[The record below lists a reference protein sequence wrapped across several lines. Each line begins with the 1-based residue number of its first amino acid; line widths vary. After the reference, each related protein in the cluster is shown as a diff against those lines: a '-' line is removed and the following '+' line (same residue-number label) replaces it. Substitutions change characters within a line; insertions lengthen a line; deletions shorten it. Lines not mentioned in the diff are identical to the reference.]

1 MEHLHR
7 IYETILSDEIS
18 YFFCVLIV
26 GWLIVA
32 ILIVLVRPFAQRR
45 VAAKFLV
52 MTPNSLAT
60 LGILGTFTGILI
72 GLLDFDVNRVD
83 ESVPALLAGLKIAF
97 TTSIVGIA
105 AAITFRFIR
114 TIAPS
119 AQASEGVTPEDI
131 HAALLEIRNDSR
143 ESAARSDEQLG
154 ELRKAISSE
163 GDSSLLTQMQK
174 LRTTVQDGQ
183 SDLVHEFREFA
194 KHMVENN
201 QKAIIE
207 ALESVI
213 RDFNQN
219 LTEQFGE
226 NFKQLNEAVHSLV
239 VWQDKYREHVES
251 LEQRLETAVDAVEA
265 AQIALESVQRHSE
278 RIPEVIKPLEPVLR
292 GINTQT
298 EAMSAHL
305 EAIAALR
312 DKATEA
318 FPIVEA
324 NLEKITT
331 HFATSIEDIVSKS
344 GQALADGEKAHI
356 ELRLNYEAFLKDA
369 SESRERFATE
379 LSNALKQMSEQSS
392 QEFTRHG
399 ELIEAT
405 AKEAQKAINESWG
418 QSVEK
423 MNEQFNTFDQQMQQ
437 ELTRALELLG
447 RNLASVSEKL
457 TSDYTPLTQ
466 QLQRLVRVG
475 TGVS

>member
-7 IYETILSDEIS
+7 IYETVLSDEIS
-18 YFFCVLIV
+18 YFFCILIV

-32 ILIVLVRPFAQRR
+32 ILIVLVRPSVQRQ
-45 VAAKFLV
+45 VAAKFVV

-83 ESVPALLAGLKIAF
+83 DSVPALLAGLKIAF

-105 AAITFRFIR
+105 AAITFRFVR

-119 AQASEGVTPEDI
+119 APASEDVTPEDI
-131 HAALLEIRNDSR
+131 HAALLEIRNDGR
-143 ESAARSDEQLG
+143 ESADRSVEQLG

-183 SDLVHEFREFA
+183 SELVHEFREFA

-239 VWQDKYREHVES
+239 VWQDKYREHVEA
-251 LEQRLETAVDAVEA
+251 LEQRLETAVDAVQA
-265 AQIALESVQRHSE
+265 AQSALESVQRHSE
-278 RIPEVIKPLEPVLR
+278 RIPEAIKPLEPVLS

-298 EAMSAHL
+298 EAMGAHL

-312 DKATEA
+312 EKAIEA
-318 FPIVEA
+318 FPIIEA

-344 GQALADGEKAHI
+344 GQALADGEKAHT
-356 ELRLNYEAFLKDA
+356 ELRLNYAAFLKDA
-369 SESRERFATE
+369 SDARERFATE
-379 LSNALKQMSEQSS
+379 LSSALKQMSEQSS
-392 QEFTRHG
+392 QEFVRHG

-405 AKEAQKAINESWG
+405 ANEAQKVINESWG

-423 MNEQFNTFDQQMQQ
+423 MNEQFNSFDQQMQQ
-437 ELTRALELLG
+437 ELTRSLELLG
-447 RNLASVSEKL
+447 RNLASVSEKFV
-457 TSDYTPLTQ
+457 SDYTPLTQ
-466 QLQRLVRVG
+466 HLQRLVNLGV
-475 TGVS
+475 GVS

>member
-1 MEHLHR
+1 MEYLHR
-7 IYETILSDEIS
+7 IYEAVLSDEIS

-32 ILIVLVRPFAQRR
+32 VLIVLVHPLAQRQ
-45 VAAKFLV
+45 VAQKFVV

-83 ESVPALLAGLKIAF
+83 DSVPALLAGLKIAF

-105 AAITFRFIR
+105 AAITFRFVR

-119 AQASEGVTPEDI
+119 TPASEGVTPEDI
-131 HAALLEIRNDSR
+131 HAALLEIRNDGR
-143 ESAARSDEQLG
+143 ESAVRSSEQLG

-183 SDLVHEFREFA
+183 SELIREFQEFA

-239 VWQDKYREHVES
+239 AWQDKYREHVEA
-251 LEQRLETAVDAVEA
+251 LEQRLEMAVTAVEA
-265 AQIALESVQRHSE
+265 AQKALESVQRHSE
-278 RIPEVIKPLEPVLR
+278 RIPEVIKPLEPVLS

-298 EAMSAHL
+298 EVLGAHL

-312 DKATEA
+312 DKAIEA

-331 HFATSIEDIVSKS
+331 HLATSIEDIVSKS
-344 GQALADGEKAHI
+344 GRALADGEKAHT
-356 ELRLNYEAFLKDA
+356 ELRLSYEAFLKDA
-369 SESRERFATE
+369 SEARERFATE

-392 QEFTRHG
+392 QEFRRHG

-405 AKEAQKAINESWG
+405 SKEAQKAINESWG

-447 RNLASVSEKL
+447 RNLASVSEKF
-457 TSDYTPLTQ
+457 TSDYTL
-466 QLQRLVRVG
+466 LIEHLRRLANAGKGVG
-475 TGVS
+475 